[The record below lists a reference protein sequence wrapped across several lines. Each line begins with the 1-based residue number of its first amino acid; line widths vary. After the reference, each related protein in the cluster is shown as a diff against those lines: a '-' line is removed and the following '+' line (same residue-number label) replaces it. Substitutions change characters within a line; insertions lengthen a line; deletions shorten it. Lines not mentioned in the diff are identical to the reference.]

1 MERPTKAMRSNVETM
16 EELISS
22 LPEGTTCW
30 AFSITGSE
38 DKASSPTAE
47 TLQSWDLLHEIL
59 ANLFLNKGIELEV
72 GVKSL
77 GAVIRGRM
85 VELWGSNSA
94 AIVSQ
99 KKMSGGEEE
108 KNRMDKNGA
117 HSS

>member
-1 MERPTKAMRSNVETM
+1 M
-16 EELISS
+16 
-22 LPEGTTCW
+22 
-30 AFSITGSE
+30 
-38 DKASSPTAE
+38 
-47 TLQSWDLLHEIL
+47 HEIL